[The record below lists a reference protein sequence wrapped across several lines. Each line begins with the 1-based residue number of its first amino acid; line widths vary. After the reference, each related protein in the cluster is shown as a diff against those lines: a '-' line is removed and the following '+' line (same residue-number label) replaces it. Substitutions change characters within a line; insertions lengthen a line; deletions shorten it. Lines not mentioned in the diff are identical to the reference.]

1 LDVTNAQIRGETM
14 MFKLTC
20 IGIGGPRFCG
30 RVLEPIMGGLGGYL
44 KYRHLQNGTLER
56 KTNYITEQE
65 LPEAVQKAAY
75 YLPYNH
81 INQ

>member
-1 LDVTNAQIRGETM
+1 
-14 MFKLTC
+14 
-20 IGIGGPRFCG
+20 
-30 RVLEPIMGGLGGYL
+30 MGGLGGYM
-44 KYRHLQNGTLER
+44 KYRHLQNGTLQT

-65 LPEAVQKAAY
+65 LPEVVQKAAY

>member
-1 LDVTNAQIRGETM
+1 
-14 MFKLTC
+14 MFKFTC
-20 IGIGGPRFCG
+20 IGIGGPRFCC
-30 RVLEPIMGGLGGYL
+30 RVLEPIMGGYL
-44 KYRHLQNGTLER
+44 KYRHLQNGTLQT

-75 YLPYNH
+75 YLPYSH